1 MAKKDLFGDEQKD
14 SGSDFASMFETSLQS
29 VGKTLKVG
37 DRIKGEILT
46 LGKEEL
52 FVSTGTIDD
61 GRILRTDLMDYPP
74 AADWKVGDKVDLF
87 VTQVRK
93 GQIFLSPK
101 PTSKNMAEDLED
113 AFDMELPVEGKVTE
127 VVNGGFRVAFGAVT
141 AFCPISQMD
150 ARRIEQPEE
159 YLNKKFEFRIT
170 QFDKRGRNIVVS
182 RRKLL
187 DEQKD
192 LAQVGFQEDFKA
204 GDVVD
209 GEIRRVE
216 KFGAFV
222 EVAPGIEGLAHIS
235 ELSWTRVSDPAD
247 VVAVGQKVRAKILK
261 LEDEGGRLKISLS
274 IKQVDEKPDTWGEI
288 PKKYPEGRIV
298 QGVIFRKEA
307 YGVFVKFADDVTG
320 LLPKQATF
328 DNPQFSFD
336 KAKVGDQVV
345 VEIAE
350 LKLNDQRISLRMP
363 ADPEAGEWK
372 DFSAGAQ
379 GAPGASKSIGT
390 LGDQFKSLF
399 ETKTKKT

>member
-1 MAKKDLFGDEQKD
+1 MTKKDLFGDEQKD
-14 SGSDFASMFETSLQS
+14 SGNDFAAMFENSLQG
-29 VGKTLKVG
+29 VGKTVKVG

-46 LGKEEL
+46 LGKEEI
-52 FVSTGTIDD
+52 FVSTGTVED
-61 GRILRTDLMDYPP
+61 GRVLRTDLMDYPQ
-74 AADWKVGDKVDLF
+74 ANDWKVGDKVDLF
-87 VTQVRK
+87 VTQIRK

-101 PTSKNMAEDLED
+101 PTSKNVAEDLED
-113 AFDMELPVEGKVTE
+113 AFDMELPVEGRVSE
-127 VVNGGFRVAFGAVT
+127 VVNGGFRVVFGGVT

-150 ARRIEQPEE
+150 SRRIEQPEE
-159 YLNKKFEFRIT
+159 YLNKKFEFKIT

-192 LAQVGFQEDFKA
+192 MAQAGFQEDFKA
-204 GDVVD
+204 GDVID

-235 ELSWTRVSDPAD
+235 ELSWTRVSDPND

-274 IKQVDEKPDTWGEI
+274 IKQVDEKPDTWAEI
-288 PKKYPEGRIV
+288 PKKYPEGKVV
-298 QGVIFRKEA
+298 QGTIFRKEQ

-328 DNPQFSFD
+328 DNPNFSFD
-336 KAKVGDQVV
+336 KAKVGDQVT

-350 LKLNDQRISLRMP
+350 LKIHDQRISLRLP
-363 ADPEAGEWK
+363 ADPEAGAWK
-372 DFSAGAQ
+372 DFSQ
-379 GAPGASKSIGT
+379 GPTSSKSIGT

-399 ETKTKKT
+399 ETNSKKS

>member
-1 MAKKDLFGDEQKD
+1 MSKKDLFGDDDK
-14 SGSDFASMFETSLQS
+14 SNNANDFASMFENSLQS

-46 LGKEEL
+46 LGKEEI
-52 FVSTGTIDD
+52 FVSTGTVED
-61 GRILRTDLMDYPP
+61 GRVLRTDLMDYP
-74 AADWKVGDKVDLF
+74 AAKDWKVGDKVDLF
-87 VTQVRK
+87 VTQMRK

-101 PTSKNMAEDLED
+101 PTSKNVAEDLED
-113 AFDMELPVEGKVTE
+113 AFDMELPVEGRVSE
-127 VVNGGFRVAFGAVT
+127 VVNGGFRVAFGGVT

-150 ARRIEQPEE
+150 SRRIEQPEE
-159 YLNKKFEFRIT
+159 YLNKKFEFKIT

-192 LAQVGFQEDFKA
+192 MAQAGFQEDFKA

-209 GEIRRVE
+209 GEVRRVE

-235 ELSWTRVSDPAD
+235 ELSWTRVSHPND

-274 IKQVDEKPDTWGEI
+274 IKQVEEKPDTWAEI
-288 PKKYPEGRIV
+288 PKKYPEGKVV
-298 QGVIFRKEA
+298 QGTIFRKEQ
-307 YGVFVKFADDVTG
+307 YGVFVKFNDDVTG

-328 DNPQFSFD
+328 DNPNFSFD
-336 KAKVGDQVV
+336 KAKVGDQVT

-350 LKLNDQRISLRMP
+350 LKIHDQRISLRLP
-363 ADPEAGEWK
+363 ADPEAGAWK
-372 DFSAGAQ
+372 DFSAG
-379 GAPGASKSIGT
+379 PGSSKSIGT

-399 ETKTKKT
+399 DTTNKKS